1 MAAGQE
7 GMEPRVTIDPTQ
19 QAGVWAN
26 WARVS
31 HSPYEFTLDFVRLDF
46 SNQPPT
52 GVVVARVALS
62 PLMVSQLID
71 ALSNNWSI
79 YAEKSMPREVQ
90 DDDRTSQHRD
100 TGGPEPPVSPA

>member
-1 MAAGQE
+1 MTEGQQPL
-7 GMEPRVTIDPTQ
+7 EPKVTIDPTQ

-46 SNQPPT
+46 SNQPPS

-71 ALSNNWSI
+71 ALSKNWLM
-79 YAEKSMPREVQ
+79 YAEKAMPREVQ
-90 DDDRTSQHRD
+90 DSDRTSDKGQD
-100 TGGPEPPVSPA
+100 TGNPDSPA

>member
-1 MAAGQE
+1 MTEGQQPL
-7 GMEPRVTIDPTQ
+7 EPKVTIDPAQ

-46 SNQPPT
+46 SNQPPS

-71 ALSNNWSI
+71 ALSKNWLI
-79 YAEKSMPREVQ
+79 YAEKAMPREVQ
-90 DDDRTSQHRD
+90 DSDRTSDKDQG
-100 TGGPEPPVSPA
+100 TGNPDSPA

>member
-1 MAAGQE
+1 MTEGQQPL
-7 GMEPRVTIDPTQ
+7 EPKITIDPSN

-31 HSPYEFTLDFVRLDF
+31 HSPYEFTLDFVRLDY
-46 SNQPPT
+46 SNEPPS

-71 ALSNNWSI
+71 ALSKNWLI
-79 YAEKSMPREVQ
+79 YAEKAMPREVQ
-90 DDDRTSQHRD
+90 DDDRISGKGHD
-100 TGGPEPPVSPA
+100 AGDADPPA